1 MWLVASTCK
10 RILLVEVGTLRYLN
24 KYLFR
29 DKKYKTIVERNA
41 LKIYMQYRMKIVNLC
56 SKGLMMYL
64 YHDCI

>member
-1 MWLVASTCK
+1 MWLVASSCK
-10 RILLVEVGTLRYLN
+10 RFLLVEVGTLRYLN